1 MDSEKWGGGLLQ
13 VETLSSAVEYGSVVS
28 RVRIQKEHPP
38 GSIKKKS
45 NWKQR
50 RKKWELHNMQEK

>member
-1 MDSEKWGGGLLQ
+1 MQ

-45 NWKQR
+45 NWKER
-50 RKKWELHNMQEK
+50 RKKWELHNMREK